1 MTRVAYTSCRICAG
15 QCGLRLELDE
25 ADRVVSVRGDEENP
39 VTLGYACSKGITLAE
54 AHHHPERLLHPLK
67 RGPDGRFV
75 RIGLEQAL
83 DEIAAT
89 LREIIRMPDRTPSLA
104 SAAP

>member
-1 MTRVAYTSCRICAG
+1 M
-15 QCGLRLELDE
+15 
-25 ADRVVSVRGDEENP
+25 VSVRGDEENP

-83 DEIAAT
+83 ERKAEKAA
-89 LREIIRMPDRTPSLA
+89 A
-104 SAAP
+104 SAPSPDAASQ